1 MWPADAAF
9 DTQRRLEWTR
19 RILETEQ
26 VYSVRGAR
34 LNRGAW
40 RCSARSRSTGR
51 GNLKATEGAEAHGAH
66 PKRARVKHDPW
77 TGHLR
82 PAIGEVQVAAHASLM
97 HLVAHMIQQDSRRI
111 LSTSG
116 CQCPLGPF
124 RLAAADQGMQLE
136 ERRATPGGRPL
147 GRTGMQE
154 PCAYSRWD

>member
-1 MWPADAAF
+1 MLTMPFTIHPVAPVFTPVAPLARPSGVQGEDTQVVVVNVQPETGSWPADVAF

-51 GNLKATEGAEAHGAH
+51 GNLKTTEGAEAHGAH

-82 PAIGEVQVAAHASLM
+82 PAIGEVQVAAHTSLSDAPGR
-97 HLVAHMIQQDSRRI
+97 AHD
-111 LSTSG
+111 
-116 CQCPLGPF
+116 
-124 RLAAADQGMQLE
+124 AA
-136 ERRATPGGRPL
+136 R
-147 GRTGMQE
+147 
-154 PCAYSRWD
+154 